1 MLGGKYRIRDL
12 LGRGGMGEVYEAED
26 TSTGLRVAVKVIHV
40 GTPAELKEL
49 LPRFRREAKAA
60 MVIDSP
66 HIART
71 LETGV
76 DPETNAPFTV
86 MELLAG
92 EDLQQ
97 LLHRLGPLPPDLALR
112 IVAQTCQGL
121 VDAHASGVVHRDIK
135 PGNIFLVKEGTGG
148 RTAPQGE
155 SAEIT
160 VKILDFGI
168 AKLGEMYEVETAVLT
183 RTGSMLGSPLYMS
196 PEQARGIKNIDHRTD
211 LWSLGVVLYC
221 ALAGRTPN
229 QDIEA
234 FGDLIIAL
242 CSQPSTPIQ
251 ELAPW
256 VSPDVAAVVD
266 AALQIRADHRFQSA
280 AQMLDALRPLLPD
293 GFALR
298 EEMLV
303 SLADVE
309 RASVAPHF
317 EATVMST
324 DFERPAR
331 TTGARARQVSIAVDD
346 ATVASRPRTLVSGRL
361 SAPGSGP
368 TSGSMAPLVTERISM
383 PVSEPISASATE
395 RTSSPTAE
403 QSSTPAAA
411 PVSTPIADPERGSTP
426 ADAAAGAPGGALAAA
441 PRRPRS
447 WKFGA
452 GVLAAT
458 LAVAAAAGAILQ
470 WRGAAHSGP
479 VPPIAS
485 ASALPST
492 TAMTGLPP
500 PADCSPAA
508 LVEYR
513 AGMQSLHEGVWEQA
527 HASFERA
534 AAVDPSCAEAHL
546 RLAMT
551 GSFHYPLARAREVY
565 RRAVQLR
572 GKLPERDR
580 LLLDALEAI
589 VRRDP
594 PDHQEYGAR
603 LRLLAAQFPGDAE
616 LICLASFDTDNL
628 EYKLRGLR
636 RAIELDPQY
645 SDAWQGLGHALDQMG
660 KTEEAAAA
668 FDDCL
673 RAAPNSVD
681 CVRGRIGVLQRTG
694 HCDAMAA
701 DARLWIARDPTTA
714 TPYLSLAGALAATG
728 KSTEMVEEVLRQRA
742 LKLPEAERAS
752 AQLSELALL
761 DALRGNFD
769 RATERGN
776 ELQKLVEPDPN
787 LAPHLRAT
795 LLLVEIML
803 ETNQSTQAVAL
814 ASDFQKRKG
823 AWSVSATEVDT
834 QTEASYLELLLLVAK
849 RGAGLLKDNEWQ
861 GARGAWIDGVR
872 RGRTP
877 AEETLWTLGVAMLAT
892 TPAEA
897 AESVRTMPAQS
908 EPTAG
913 DMRSQFALSGAL
925 LGRMFLLAGKTDE
938 ALPYLRAAS
947 RSCVAL
953 SSPFV
958 HTRAHFS
965 LGQAL
970 ETKDKPAACAAYRVV
985 QDRWGAATP
994 PSETARRARERSES
1008 LGCGR

>member
-76 DPETNAPFTV
+76 DLETNAPFTV

-148 RTAPQGE
+148 R
-155 SAEIT
+155 T

-280 AQMLDALRPLLPD
+280 TQMLDALKPLLPD

-331 TTGARARQVSIAVDD
+331 TTGARARHVSIAGDD
-346 ATVASRPRTLVSGRL
+346 VTVASRPGTPISGRL
-361 SAPGSGP
+361 SAPVSGP
-368 TSGSMAPLVTERISM
+368 TSGSMAQLVTERISG
-383 PVSEPISASATE
+383 PISASATE
-395 RTSSPTAE
+395 RTSSPTAGRISTPAAE

-411 PVSTPIADPERGSTP
+411 PVSTPIADPERGSTS
-426 ADAAAGAPGGALAAA
+426 ADALASASGESLAVA

-452 GVLAAT
+452 GILAAT
-458 LAVAAAAGAILQ
+458 LAVAVAAGVLMQ

-479 VPPIAS
+479 VPPMAS

-492 TAMTGLPP
+492 TSMTSLPP

-645 SDAWQGLGHALDQMG
+645 SDAWQGLGHALDDMG

-776 ELQKLVEPDPN
+776 ELQKLVESDPN

-849 RGAGLLKDNEWQ
+849 RGAGLLKDGEWQ
-861 GARGAWIDGVR
+861 AARRAWIDGVR

-897 AESVRTMPAQS
+897 AEAVQTMPTQS

-925 LGRMFLLAGKTDE
+925 LGRMFLLAGKIDE

-970 ETKDKPAACAAYRVV
+970 EKKDKPAACAAYRVV

>member
-1 MLGGKYRIRDL
+1 LIGSVLGGKYRIRDL

-40 GTPAELKEL
+40 GTPAELKDL

-76 DPETNAPFTV
+76 DPETSAPFTV

-135 PGNIFLVKEGTGG
+135 PGNIFLVRGKNG
-148 RTAPQGE
+148 
-155 SAEIT
+155 EIT

-256 VSPDVAAVVD
+256 VAPDVAAVVD

-280 AQMLDALRPLLPD
+280 AEMLDALKPLLPD
-293 GFALR
+293 GLALR

-303 SLADVE
+303 PLAEVD

-324 DFERPAR
+324 DFDRPAR
-331 TTGARARQVSIAVDD
+331 TTGARSRRVNNGGDE
-346 ATVASRPRTLVSGRL
+346 TVASHPGTPGSGRL
-361 SAPGSGP
+361 SAPVSGPRSGP
-368 TSGSMAPLVTERISM
+368 TAELATERISM
-383 PVSEPISASATE
+383 PISASAPG
-395 RTSSPTAE
+395 RISSAASGR
-403 QSSTPAAA
+403 SSTPAAA
-411 PVSTPIADPERGSTP
+411 PVSTPIGDPERVSTP
-426 ADAAAGAPGGALAAA
+426 ADAPTSAPGEAPGAA

-452 GVLAAT
+452 GILAAT
-458 LAVAAAAGAILQ
+458 LAVAAAAGVLLQ
-470 WRGAAHSGP
+470 WRGAARP
-479 VPPIAS
+479 DPAPPTAS

-492 TAMTGLPP
+492 TAMTSLPP
-500 PADCSPAA
+500 PAECSPAA

-534 AAVDPSCAEAHL
+534 TVADPSCAEAHL

-572 GKLPERDR
+572 GKLQERDR

-681 CVRGRIGVLQRTG
+681 CVRGRIGLLQRTG

-714 TPYLSLAGALAATG
+714 TGYLSLAVALAATG
-728 KSTEMVEEVLRQRA
+728 ESTEMVEEVLRQRA
-742 LKLPEAERAS
+742 SKLPEAERAR
-752 AQLSELALL
+752 AQLAELALL
-761 DALRGNFD
+761 DALRGNFE
-769 RATERGN
+769 RATERAH
-776 ELQKLVEPDPN
+776 ELQKLVESDPN
-787 LAPHLRAT
+787 LGPHLRAT

-803 ETNQSTQAVAL
+803 ETGQTTQAVAL

-834 QTEASYLELLLLVAK
+834 QTEASYLELLLLGAK
-849 RGAGLLKDNEWQ
+849 RGAGLLKDREWQ
-861 GARGAWIDGVR
+861 GARDAWIDAVR

-897 AESVRTMPAQS
+897 VEAIRKLPVQS
-908 EPTAG
+908 ESTAG
-913 DMRSQFALSGAL
+913 DMRSQLALSGAL
-925 LGRMFLLAGKTDE
+925 LGRTLLLAGKTDE
-938 ALPYLRAAS
+938 ALPYLRVAS
-947 RSCVAL
+947 GSCVAL

-970 ETKDKPAACAAYRVV
+970 ESKKDKPAACAAYRVV
-985 QDRWGAATP
+985 HDRWGAATP
-994 PSETARRARERSES
+994 PSETARRARERAEA